1 MYCDHNV
8 DMIPSRDTLQP
19 GMCPVKWALESATIA
34 RDNNCGKSVMCRDG
48 MMQLVQILSDLTT
61 GNPED
66 DDIDLVREICQ
77 VITTTPGCEISI
89 KAAENIL
96 WSLEN
101 NTLEWMAHK
110 RKRCA
115 AGICYE
121 APAGVGAAAP
131 GEGRQR
137 RRRRGG
143 GSSEE

>member
-8 DMIPSRDTLQP
+8 DMIPSRDTLQT
-19 GMCPVKWALESATIA
+19 GMCPVKWALDCAKIA
-34 RDNNCGKSVMCRDG
+34 RENNCGKTVMCRDG
-48 MMQLVQILSDLTT
+48 MTQLVQIISDLTT

-77 VITTTPGCEISI
+77 VITTTPGCEIAI
-89 KAAENIL
+89 KAADNIL

-101 NTLEWMAHK
+101 NTMEWMAHK

-121 APAGVGAAAP
+121 APAGVVAP